1 MKKVFRFAAGAAI
14 IAISAVNFSLTS
26 GQSEKDSS
34 GVALSNAKAMSQ
46 VENVFDMYVLLP
58 PEKCIVYIGGEPF
71 PGYVPTCIPGNT
83 FPVCGNCYIFE

>member
-34 GVALSNAKAMSQ
+34 GVALSNAQAM
-46 VENVFDMYVLLP
+46 L
-58 PEKCIVYIGGEPF
+58 KRG
-71 PGYVPTCIPGNT
+71 
-83 FPVCGNCYIFE
+83 